1 MAVCYAGGE
10 DLNAWMVEQGLA
22 LAYRRYSMG
31 YVDQETDAQLA
42 RRGIWYT
49 RLVLPWEWRKE
60 RRKRR

>member
-1 MAVCYAGGE
+1 MAVCHAGDE
-10 DLNAWMVEQGLA
+10 DLNAWMVLQGLA
-22 LAYRRYSMG
+22 VAYRRYSLD
-31 YVDQETDAQLA
+31 YVDQEADAQLA